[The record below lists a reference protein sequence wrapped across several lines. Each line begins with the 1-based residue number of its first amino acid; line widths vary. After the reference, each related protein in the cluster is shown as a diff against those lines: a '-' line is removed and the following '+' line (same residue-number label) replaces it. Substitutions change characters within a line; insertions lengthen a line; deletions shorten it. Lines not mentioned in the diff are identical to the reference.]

1 MKMQEI
7 LENKFLKRSFWISTV
22 SILILLGFIKFFI
35 IGVIDVNTRHWVS
48 FSSGVIEALIATI
61 LTTIGIGS
69 YIFYL
74 TPRID
79 PNHKVSFLPS
89 KEFND
94 YFESAISSTR
104 EWYFRGGLGR
114 FLSTE
119 VLPKMNEVASKT
131 QSPVIVRAQILDPRN
146 SELCEMHAQLRNS
159 VNNADDR
166 KNWTGLDIKI
176 SLYTTI
182 VTCAIFESNNSYLDV
197 SVFLINFFSTDRVDV
212 STTSGIVTKD
222 DRNVPGL
229 KFSKESIL
237 YNSYLGD
244 LTVTQKQGDVV
255 KPLSKP
261 YKIGDLTG
269 DNISTILLELGF
281 NDEHIG
287 KEELD
292 KIASE
297 ANDQLNPY
305 S

>member
-1 MKMQEI
+1 MQDI
-7 LENKFLKRSFWISTV
+7 LKNKYLRRSFWIATF

-35 IGVIDVNTRHWVS
+35 VGVVDANTQHWVS

-61 LTTIGIGS
+61 LTTIGVGS

-79 PNHKVSFLPS
+79 KNHSASFLPS

-114 FLSTE
+114 FLSTV
-119 VLPKMNEVASKT
+119 VLPRMNKVASQT
-131 QSPVIVRAQILDPRN
+131 QSPVLIRAQILDPRN
-146 SELCEMHAQLRNS
+146 TELCEMHAQLRNS
-159 VNNADDR
+159 VDNADGR
-166 KNWTGLDIKI
+166 KDWNATDIKI
-176 SLYTTI
+176 SLYSTI
-182 VTCAIFESNNSYLDV
+182 VTCAVYESNNSYLDV
-197 SVFLINFFSTDRVDV
+197 SIFLINFFSTDRVDV

-229 KFSKESIL
+229 QFSKESVL

-244 LTVTQKQGDVV
+244 LAVTQKQGDVV

-261 YKIGDLTG
+261 YNLGDLTSE
-269 DNISTILLELGF
+269 NIKDILAELSF
-281 NDEHIG
+281 TDECLGEMEFCAIS
-287 KEELD
+287 K
-292 KIASE
+292 E
-297 ANDQLNPY
+297 ANG
-305 S
+305 